1 MEIGDSENWVSV
13 TANGAGTVAGYAEG
27 ALNLTLH
34 FDATGYPEGT
44 VKTAE
49 LTFTSDA
56 RYNPIQ
62 VVPITMIVMSGNQLD
77 LKVYLEGPYNTGT
90 GMMDTYL
97 LSNGFLPLAQPF
109 NPTLPYYGNATPFW
123 LYAGA
128 EAVAAIPAGVVDWVM
143 VEIRDAANGAAAT
156 GATMEEQFAAF
167 LMEDGSIK
175 DLDGTSLP
183 VFTTNIDFGLF
194 AVIYQRNHAAVMN
207 AAPIPDAGGG
217 MYAYDF
223 TTAAGQ
229 AYLGGQKMLAAG
241 VYGMYGGEGN
251 GDKQLN
257 SQDKLDVW
265 AGEAGGSGYL
275 GGDFNLDGQANSQ
288 DKIDV
293 WSTNAGQASQVP
305 N

>member
-1 MEIGDSENWVSV
+1 
-13 TANGAGTVAGYAEG
+13 
-27 ALNLTLH
+27 
-34 FDATGYPEGT
+34 

-56 RYNPIQ
+56 RYNPVQ
-62 VVPITMIVMSGNQLD
+62 VVPITMNVMSGNQLD

-90 GMMDTYL
+90 GMMNTYL

-109 NPTLPYYGNATPFW
+109 NPALPYYGNPTPFW
-123 LYAGA
+123 LYAGS
-128 EAVAAIPAGVVDWVM
+128 EAVAAVPAGVVDWVM
-143 VEIRDAANGAAAT
+143 VEIRDAANGGAAT
-156 GATMEEQFAAF
+156 SATIEEQFAAF

-175 DLDGTSLP
+175 DLDGTSFP

-194 AVIYQRNHAAVMN
+194 AVIYQRNHASVMN
-207 AAPIPDAGGG
+207 AAPIADAGGG

-229 AYLGGQKMLAAG
+229 AYLGGQTMLAAG

-251 GDKQLN
+251 GDEQIN
-257 SQDKLDVW
+257 TPDKVDVW
-265 AGEAGGSGYL
+265 APEAGSSGYR

-288 DKIDV
+288 DKVDV
-293 WSTNAGQASQVP
+293 WSPNAGQSSQVP